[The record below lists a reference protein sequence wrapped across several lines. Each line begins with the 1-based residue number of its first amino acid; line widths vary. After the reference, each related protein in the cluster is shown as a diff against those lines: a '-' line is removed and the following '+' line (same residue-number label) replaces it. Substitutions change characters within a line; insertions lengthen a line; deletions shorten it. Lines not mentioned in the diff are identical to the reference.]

1 MINYEQI
8 ELANGTTYQVV
19 PNGIAENSDKTK
31 LTITMLGEGKTLSEV
46 DSDTDV
52 PENVEKINVKD
63 IYGDVIDIKKGY
75 RYQTGCRKIKDY
87 SIGRETIETGEFDEE
102 GNPIL
107 EYKDVTGTVF
117 VVELSASD
125 IRAELENVKK
135 KIENL
140 NETVDMLV
148 IDSLGVM

>member
-19 PNGIAENSDKTK
+19 PNGIMENSDKTK
-31 LTITMLGEGKTLSEV
+31 LTITVLAEEKTLAEV
-46 DSDTDV
+46 DSDTDT

-87 SIGRETIETGEFDEE
+87 AIGRESVETGEFDEE
-102 GNPIL
+102 GNPV
-107 EYKDVTGTVF
+107 YSYNDVTGTVF
-117 VVELSASD
+117 VIELSVSD
-125 IRAELENVKK
+125 IRMELDGLKK
-135 KIENL
+135 KIENI

-148 IDSLGVM
+148 IDSLEVM